1 MVGISASSAVESF
14 VIGDWVVEPDN
25 HRLMGPDGTRHL
37 EPKAMQML
45 TALAQSYPS
54 PMSKE
59 SLLDQVWGPD
69 SVYADE
75 ALHRCAAK
83 IRKAF
88 GDQSRP
94 PSYLVTIPKHG
105 YRLACDVSKSELASH
120 PPPVANAFETHA
132 VAVLPLES
140 MRNSAEAEYVALGL
154 TDDLITRLQRFRSFP
169 VISHHSTRRY
179 EDQPHVDLAD
189 VARDLNVSYIVT
201 GRVRPLPNNRLR
213 ITVELAAAPTWGVEW
228 GDSFDLDMADI
239 VSAQDEVTLAI
250 VGQLAPEI
258 ERADR
263 SKQLPA
269 SQESVETWHLVRR
282 GLWHQYRLTR
292 EDAEAARG
300 FFQQALEQDPNSAE
314 AHIQMAWWHWWD
326 LAAKRAVAEQWQ
338 IMEQCAR
345 RAFII
350 DPRDP
355 RSVELIGISRMMAGD
370 PEDAL
375 AYFQKAIDMNPSYA
389 WAHNSLGSVHWV
401 MGEPL
406 KAIECI
412 QLALKYSP
420 YDLYV
425 FHAYGDLALCRYM
438 VEDWS
443 GAIEAAER
451 SLEIRSGYWIP
462 LLVRAVSLARQ
473 NKSAEAKAA
482 LQRLRG
488 RRPDFTVRDVHW
500 LPFTDR
506 RWNRHLIDSL
516 EMIGEGLP

>member
-1 MVGISASSAVESF
+1 MSASSAVESF

-37 EPKAMQML
+37 EPKAMRML
-45 TALAQSYPS
+45 TALAQSYPA
-54 PMSKE
+54 PVSKE
-59 SLLDQVWGPD
+59 SLLDQVWGAN

-94 PSYLVTIPKHG
+94 PSYLITIPKHG
-105 YRLACDVSKSELASH
+105 YRLACDVSKAAAENVASTT
-120 PPPVANAFETHA
+120 NSFETHG
-132 VAVLPLES
+132 VAVLPLEP
-140 MRNSAEAEYVALGL
+140 MRNSADAAYVALGL

-201 GRVRPLPNNRLR
+201 GQVRPLPNNGLR
-213 ITVELAAAPTWGVEW
+213 ITVELASAPSWEVEW
-228 GDSFDLDMADI
+228 RDRFDLDMADI
-239 VSAQDEVTLAI
+239 VTAQDEVTLAI
-250 VGQLAPEI
+250 AGQLAPEI

-263 SKQLPA
+263 SKELPH
-269 SQESVETWHLVRR
+269 SLESVESWHLVRR

-292 EDAEAARG
+292 QDAEAAHDYFR
-300 FFQQALEQDPNSAE
+300 QALEQDPNSAE
-314 AHIQMAWWHWWD
+314 SHIQMAWWHWWD

-338 IMEQCAR
+338 VMEQCAR

-375 AYFQKAIDMNPSYA
+375 AYFQKAINMNPSYA
-389 WAHNSLGSVHWV
+389 WAYNSLGSVHWV
-401 MGEPL
+401 MGEPQ

-412 QLALKYSP
+412 DLALKYSP

-425 FHAYGDLALCRYM
+425 FHAYGDLAMCRYM
-438 VEDWS
+438 IEDWP
-443 GAIEAAER
+443 GAIAAAER

-462 LLVRAVSLARQ
+462 LLIRAVALARQ
-473 NKSAEAKAA
+473 GRLDDAKSA
-482 LQRLRG
+482 LQRLLG
-488 RRPDFTVRDVHW
+488 RRPDFTIRDVHW

-516 EMIGEGLP
+516 ELIGEALP